1 MKKLLPKTLCF
12 LLILFYFASC
22 EKDHQSKIDRSI
34 EELNKKYPEL
44 QAGKKLPKSKFSFE
58 KSIRNGKF
66 NFEIQLYSQP
76 EGYPDRNQIIVIIN
90 SKNEVY
96 ALPFF
101 NNKYKD
107 FWEFPFDKSIPDVP
121 KIKTTF
127 SKEINNAINTLIL
140 NNDRKKGIKQ
150 YLIMNELLTSVLN
163 CKNIQE
169 KDSAMICK
177 TLRPNSD
184 LPYEDSA
191 DTRIRIRKN
200 YELMKKQWDPEN
212 STYSNCYFDEKSA
225 RIYQVNFIENK
236 IQIKTYRMDFG
247 MPMLYL

>member
-1 MKKLLPKTLCF
+1 MKKLLPKIFGF
-12 LLILFYFASC
+12 LLLLFCCTGCDQSN
-22 EKDHQSKIDRSI
+22 QSKIDRSI
-34 EELNKKYPEL
+34 EELTEKYPEL
-44 QAGKKLPKSKFSFE
+44 QAGKKLPKSKFSLE

-76 EGYPDRNQIIVIIN
+76 EGYPDKNQIIVIIN

-96 ALPFF
+96 ALPFL

-107 FWEFPFDKSIPDVP
+107 FWEFPLDKPIPDVP

-127 SKEINNAINTLIL
+127 SKEINSAINTLIP

-163 CKNIQE
+163 CKNIHE
-169 KDSAMICK
+169 KDSVMIYR
-177 TLRPNSD
+177 TFRTNSD
-184 LPYEDSA
+184 LPYEDSDA
-191 DTRIRIRKN
+191 AKIRIHKN

-212 STYSNCYFDEKSA
+212 PTYSNCYFDEKSA
-225 RIYQVNFIENK
+225 RIYQVNFIGNE

-247 MPMLYL
+247 FPLLSL